1 MGVDTA
7 KINLQEKY
15 VSCPW
20 VCLLKNYKGY
30 ASDRWHGSRRDIA
43 GDTCYDM
50 IVWGDTCYAIM
61 VCSLINML
69 TASRPYPFG
78 SGKPLFTISFPGWER
93 WWQHKV
99 LRPWHLDSVGWN
111 STLFEKVPQACR
123 YFVGSDYG
131 FLFIFNWST
140 YVFFYSSQI
149 TLKII
154 TVQSCLICHWSP
166 SQHVGKVET

>member
-1 MGVDTA
+1 M
-7 KINLQEKY
+7 
-15 VSCPW
+15 
-20 VCLLKNYKGY
+20 
-30 ASDRWHGSRRDIA
+30 
-43 GDTCYDM
+43 M
-50 IVWGDTCYAIM
+50 VWGDTCYAIM
-61 VCSLINML
+61 ICSLIYML

-78 SGKPLFTISFPGWER
+78 SGKPLFTICFPGWER

-99 LRPWHLDSVGWN
+99 LKPWHLDSVGWN

-131 FLFIFNWST
+131 FLFIFKGAT
-140 YVFFYSSQI
+140 HIFLFSQI

-154 TVQSCLICHWSP
+154 IVQSCLICHWSP